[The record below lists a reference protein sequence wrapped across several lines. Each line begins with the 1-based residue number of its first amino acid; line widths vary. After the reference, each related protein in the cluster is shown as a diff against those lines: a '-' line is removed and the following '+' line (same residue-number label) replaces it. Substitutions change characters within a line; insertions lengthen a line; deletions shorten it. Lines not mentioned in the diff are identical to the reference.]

1 MAQNPKRT
9 PQSIVPY
16 LAYDDAPAAIAFLC
30 DAFGFEELY
39 RLEMPDGRIGHA
51 ELGLRGNVLMLA
63 SAYPELGFAS
73 PAKLP
78 SVHATLSIDVD
89 DLDAHCARA
98 RAAGATIAAEPAEQ
112 PHGDRSYRALD
123 PEGHRWTFSTR
134 VREMTPDEIRAAYG
148 AH

>member
-1 MAQNPKRT
+1 MADQAQRT
-9 PQSIVPY
+9 AQSIVPY
-16 LAYDDAPAAIAFLC
+16 LAYDDAHAAIAFLRA
-30 DAFGFEELY
+30 AFGFEELY

-63 SAYPELGFAS
+63 SSYPEMGFAS

-78 SVHATLSIDVD
+78 SVHCQLSIDVD
-89 DLDAHCARA
+89 DVDGHCERA
-98 RAAGATIAAEPAEQ
+98 RAAGATIAADPADQ

-123 PEGHRWTFSTR
+123 PEGHHWIFSTR

-148 AH
+148 AK